1 MQSLYYLVSLSAGL
15 LGGGNKGL
23 QTNAGVFPHTEEC
36 LIEFTKI
43 YLEASKK
50 MDVLASWQ
58 AAEEWLYKYKILQTN
73 NKIDYNI
80 LEFAY
85 RLKDPWTSALKGKKV
100 LVISPFAEEMVRQY
114 KSEIRHLLFSN
125 QEFLPDF
132 EITAIKSVNTAGKN
146 SESSGYRSWSEAL
159 SFMKA
164 QITKEDFDVALLGCG
179 AYAFPLGAF
188 IKDLGKQ
195 AITVCGALQTYFGI
209 YGGRTEHLPERNQY
223 WIRPDMSTRPLGF
236 EAIENSAY
244 W

>member
-1 MQSLYYLVSLSAGL
+1 MKSLYYFVSLSAGL
-15 LGGGNKGL
+15 WGCNKGL
-23 QTNAGVFPHTEEC
+23 QTNAGVFPHLEES
-36 LIEFTKI
+36 LIKFTKI

-50 MDVLASWQ
+50 LDVLACWQ
-58 AAEEWLYKYKILQTN
+58 NAEKWLYKYKILQTN

-80 LEFAY
+80 LEYAY
-85 RLKDPWTSALKGKKV
+85 RLKNPWTSALKGKKV

-159 SFMKA
+159 SFIKA

-209 YGGRTEHLPERNQY
+209 YGGRTEHLPERNRY
-223 WIRPDMSTRPLGF
+223 WIRPEMSTRPIGY
-236 EAIENSAY
+236 ESIENSAY